1 MVRIQSL
8 AQDIHRCGHL
18 NKKNIE
24 FLLWLSES
32 RDIISEDAGSIIGIR
47 TLVKDPALT
56 QAAERSQMWLGSGV
70 ARAVL

>member
-1 MVRIQSL
+1 M
-8 AQDIHRCGHL
+8 
-18 NKKNIE
+18 
-24 FLLWLSES
+24 WLSES

-70 ARAVL
+70 ARAVV